1 MVAAPRQGPVGLQP
15 GNPRQRLG
23 QSVAVGAADPVI
35 VAPVGGQLVR
45 LSRSP
50 STTARTMAG
59 DVVKSSVSASSA
71 RAFIGKLYPRAPI
84 AGNRTARPSAKR
96 ELMTGLSMMTWL
108 MRYAFFDLT
117 TTGLPRSHQRPYPR

>member
-1 MVAAPRQGPVGLQP
+1 MPIYEYECRSCGERFEALVNGSDKAACPACQGAELD
-15 GNPRQRLG
+15 RML
-23 QSVAVGAADPVI
+23 SVFAVGANGA
-35 VAPVGGQLVR
+35 
-45 LSRSP
+45 
-50 STTARTMAG
+50 
-59 DVVKSSVSASSA
+59 KSSVSASSA